1 MEVETTL
8 TEMPKKFK
16 KAANLVYLSLL
27 VGFIESVLYET
38 MTDQKIL
45 SDPKAFGIITFLIIG
60 FLGFKIGQGKNWARI
75 TLLVVF
81 IIPMIGY
88 PFLVFGEFLMSP
100 VIGIVS
106 IAQMLILL
114 YALILLFSR
123 EAQEWYKEQKVK
135 TEPVNRSVLSEWSK
149 KNWIWLLIPLSIFG
163 YLLGCDLNT
172 GGNAFAGFL
181 MIAGPFIFMFG

>member
-1 MEVETTL
+1 
-8 TEMPKKFK
+8 
-16 KAANLVYLSLL
+16 
-27 VGFIESVLYET
+27 
-38 MTDQKIL
+38 
-45 SDPKAFGIITFLIIG
+45 LIIG

-100 VIGIVS
+100 FIGIVS

-149 KNWIWLLIPLSIFG
+149 KNWIWLIVPLSIIG

-172 GGNAFAGFL
+172 GGNVFAGFL

>member
-1 MEVETTL
+1 MEVEITL

-27 VGFIESVLYET
+27 VGFIKSVLYET

-81 IIPMIGY
+81 IIRMIGY

-100 VIGIVS
+100 FIGIVS
-106 IAQMLILL
+106 IAQM
-114 YALILLFSR
+114 
-123 EAQEWYKEQKVK
+123 
-135 TEPVNRSVLSEWSK
+135 
-149 KNWIWLLIPLSIFG
+149 
-163 YLLGCDLNT
+163 
-172 GGNAFAGFL
+172 
-181 MIAGPFIFMFG
+181 

>member
-1 MEVETTL
+1 
-8 TEMPKKFK
+8 
-16 KAANLVYLSLL
+16 
-27 VGFIESVLYET
+27 

-81 IIPMIGY
+81 IIRMIGY
-88 PFLVFGEFLMSP
+88 PFLVFGEFLMRP
-100 VIGIVS
+100 FIGIVS
-106 IAQMLILL
+106 ITQMLILF

-135 TEPVNRSVLSEWSK
+135 TEPVNISVLTNGVRK
-149 KNWIWLLIPLSIFG
+149 IG
-163 YLLGCDLNT
+163 YGY
-172 GGNAFAGFL
+172 
-181 MIAGPFIFMFG
+181 

>member
-1 MEVETTL
+1 MQLETTI

-27 VGFIESVLYET
+27 VGFIKSVLYET
-38 MTDQKIL
+38 LTDQKIL
-45 SDPKAFGIITFLIIG
+45 SDPKAFGIITFLLIG
-60 FLGFKIGQGKNWARI
+60 FLGFRIGQGKNWARI

-81 IIPMIGY
+81 IIGMIGY
-88 PFLVFGEFLMSP
+88 PFLVFGVFLMSP
-100 VIGIVS
+100 FIGIVS

-135 TEPVNRSVLSEWSK
+135 TEPINKSVLSE
-149 KNWIWLLIPLSIFG
+149 
-163 YLLGCDLNT
+163 
-172 GGNAFAGFL
+172 
-181 MIAGPFIFMFG
+181 